1 MSWLVYRSTLHTPRI
16 ALRIATGI
24 APINAV
30 QFMILVS
37 LHTITGIQLPE
48 VRCKSALDIQIGMQ
62 EQVVNFYAQVSNS

>member
-1 MSWLVYRSTLHTPRI
+1 MSWLVYRPTLPTPRI

-37 LHTITGIQLPE
+37 LHTITGIQL
-48 VRCKSALDIQIGMQ
+48 L
-62 EQVVNFYAQVSNS
+62 